1 MNIPLI
7 NITNTLEV
15 NLALTKE
22 IRRSKLFLS
31 TRRNIRTKRTK
42 IIISTERKIEY
53 IKAPLDKDLSR
64 IFINTVV
71 V

>member
-42 IIISTERKIEY
+42 IIISIERKIEY

>member
-7 NITNTLEV
+7 NITNTLGV

-42 IIISTERKIEY
+42 IIISIERKIEY
-53 IKAPLDKDLSR
+53 IKAPLDKDLPR
-64 IFINTVV
+64 VFINTVV

>member
-22 IRRSKLFLS
+22 IRRSKLFLR

-42 IIISTERKIEY
+42 IIISIGRKIKY
-53 IKAPLDKDLSR
+53 IKAPLDKALSR

>member
-42 IIISTERKIEY
+42 IIISIGRKIKY

-64 IFINTVV
+64 IFINVV
-71 V
+71 VV

>member
-31 TRRNIRTKRTK
+31 IRRNIRTKRTK
-42 IIISTERKIEY
+42 IIISIERKIEY

-64 IFINTVV
+64 VFINTVV